1 VTSVDAKCVLL
12 ARGQLGSTF
21 FGALRVFEG
30 GNGDLCPKKHIIARG
45 KKHII
50 ARGLVKTALDC
61 RFDGLN

>member
-45 KKHII
+45 
-50 ARGLVKTALDC
+50 LVKTALDC
-61 RFDGLN
+61 IFDGLN